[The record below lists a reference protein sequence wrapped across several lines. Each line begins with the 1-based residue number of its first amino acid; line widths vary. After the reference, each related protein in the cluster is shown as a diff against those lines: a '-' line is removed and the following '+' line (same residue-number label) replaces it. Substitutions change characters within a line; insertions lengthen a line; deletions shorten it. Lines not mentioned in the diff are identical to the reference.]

1 MLRRL
6 AVAPPVA
13 SVLSLLIACSPA
25 PRWIAVGAGDQG
37 LLFLDGHLG
46 AARRVELPAQPLALE
61 SAGDGA
67 SVLIGAATGPQ
78 TGLLAWLRRGDG
90 AAVVQRLTSG
100 PVRGLSLDREGRL
113 VFALTGGP
121 QGGLSIRKTEDLSE
135 LRALPICAEP
145 VALAF
150 TPEGDRAYVT
160 CRPGTVVEVDPQL
173 EIVVRRAFV
182 SADSGR
188 ACQAGRGALS
198 GNGTLLFVPCAATGR
213 VLYLDRVTL
222 RPWDSVSVAVG
233 VGALAVTPAA
243 VAVAL
248 LSNSGSVALVDLR
261 RKSRLA
267 TVATPPVPVDVA
279 LDAGGRFAFVL
290 AAGSGSQDGALLQV
304 DTYTGAIAA
313 RIVLPPGGR
322 AVYVWPARR
331 ESRMHWVGSGPPL
344 QSSQP

>member
-1 MLRRL
+1 MLHRP
-6 AVAPPVA
+6 AVALLLAPF
-13 SVLSLLIACSPA
+13 LSILTGCSPA
-25 PRWIAVGAGDQG
+25 PRWIAVAAGNRDI
-37 LLFLDGHLG
+37 LLLDGHLHPT
-46 AARRVELPAQPLALE
+46 RRVELPAQPLALE
-61 SAGDGA
+61 STGDGA
-67 SVLIGAATGPQ
+67 SVLLGGATGPQ
-78 TGLLAWLRRGDG
+78 SGLLAWLRRSDG
-90 AAVVQRLTSG
+90 VAVVERPAGG
-100 PVRGLSLDREGRL
+100 PVRVLSLDREGRL

-121 QGGLSIRKTEDLSE
+121 EGGLSIRNAEDLSE

-150 TPEGDRAYVT
+150 TGEGDRAYVT
-160 CRPGTVVEVDPQL
+160 CRPGTVAEVDPKL
-173 EIVVRRAFV
+173 EIVVQRAFV

-233 VGALAVTPAA
+233 VAALAVTPGA

-248 LSNSGSVALVDLR
+248 LPDSASVVLVDLR

-267 TVATPPVPVDVA
+267 TVATPPDPVDVV
-279 LDAGGRFAFVL
+279 LSAGGRFAFVL
-290 AAGSGSQDGALLQV
+290 AAGRGGDGALLRI
-304 DTYTGAIAA
+304 DTQTGTVTA
-313 RIVLPPGGR
+313 RRALPGGGR

-344 QSSQP
+344 QPSQP